1 MKLKVLTK
9 QFVTVLA
16 AMAALTWAGS
26 TQAQYITGGQY
37 LQNAVTGGGYG
48 GWGAGATITYTP
60 TGIEVQ
66 APVSGGYGGAYF
78 VIDGG
83 SVQTL
88 NPGATEVQLTLTV
101 NGDPNNYVWFSP
113 GQLVLNDDLP
123 LPTAF
128 YYNMPYNGYGNG
140 GNPAPPEVV
149 WNGSTVTIT
158 EAIQAGQLAKIQG
171 GNDHIYA
178 FSLDFD
184 PAVITTPMLDVTFNS
199 IQFIPVPE
207 PATVTLVGLGLLGVA
222 ALRRR
227 HTS

>member
-1 MKLKVLTK
+1 MKLKALTK
-9 QFVTVLA
+9 QSVTVLA
-16 AMAALTWAGS
+16 VVAGLTLAVS

-37 LQNAVTGGGYG
+37 LQNATTGGGYG
-48 GWGAGATITYTP
+48 GWSSATFTYTP

-78 VIDGG
+78 VINSG
-83 SVQTL
+83 VQTI
-88 NPGATEVQLTLTV
+88 NPAATEVQLTLTV
-101 NGDPNNYVWFSP
+101 NGDPNPYIWFSP

-178 FSLDFD
+178 FSLDLD

-207 PATVTLVGLGLLGVA
+207 PATVTLVVLGLVGVV

>member
-1 MKLKVLTK
+1 MKRRAPMKHL
-9 QFVTVLA
+9 VTVLA
-16 AMAALTWAGS
+16 VAAGLTLGAS

-37 LQNAVTGGGYG
+37 LSDVTPSGSYG
-48 GWGAGATITYTP
+48 GWAGATFTQTP

-78 VIDGG
+78 VINAG

-88 NPGATEVQLTLTV
+88 NAADTQVQLTLTV

-128 YYNMPYNGYGNG
+128 YYNMPYNGYGNP

-149 WNGSTVTIT
+149 WNGSTLTIT
-158 EAIQAGQLAKIQG
+158 EPLDPTQVAKIQG
-171 GNDHIYA
+171 GSDHIYA
-178 FSLDFD
+178 FNLDVD
-184 PAVITTPMLDVTFNS
+184 PAVINTPILDITFNS
-199 IQFIPVPE
+199 VQLIPE
-207 PATVTLVGLGLLGVA
+207 PATVALVGMGLLGLLG
-222 ALRRR
+222 LRRR
-227 HTS
+227 RTS